1 MLNTP
6 HRSGYTIDGRGG
18 GNPAST
24 LSISGLELR
33 YNNVTA
39 FTNIELDVKPGEFVA
54 LLGPSGC
61 GKTSLLRAIAGFA
74 VPQEGSILL
83 KGQDVARRPP
93 RLRNIGVVFQS
104 YALFPH
110 MTALQNVCFGLECR
124 GIAKEAAIAQAK
136 AALDTVGL
144 TSLAD
149 RRPRQLSGGQQQRVA
164 LARAIVIRPD
174 LLLLDEPLGAL
185 DKQLRLKMQGELK
198 ALQRSLGVTA
208 IFVTHD
214 QEEALA
220 MADRIVVMRNGAIQ
234 QVAAPDR
241 LFSAPATGWVADFV
255 NAGNLISGDVI
266 ERIPGQWSIELAKGT
281 VFTAAKNPATDSKD
295 AILLVPFH
303 KMRVEKAAEGSP
315 FVVSAAYP
323 TGLTVDLHV
332 ADRERVFRA
341 QLPIERMTEFPVGT
355 PVLLSGAPDG
365 STWLA
370 RE

>member
-1 MLNTP
+1 MLNTL
-6 HRSGYTIDGRGG
+6 HRSCNIDGNGDD
-18 GNPAST
+18 NLAST
-24 LSISGLELR
+24 LSISGLGLH
-33 YNNVTA
+33 YSSVTA
-39 FTNIELDVKPGEFVA
+39 FRNIDLDVKPGEFIA

-74 VPQEGSILL
+74 VPQEGNILL
-83 KGQDVARRPP
+83 QGKDVARRPP

-110 MTALQNVCFGLECR
+110 MTVLQNVCFGLECR

-136 AALDTVGL
+136 SALDTVGL
-144 TSLAD
+144 ASFAD

-164 LARAIVIRPD
+164 LARAIVIEPD

-185 DKQLRLKMQGELK
+185 DKQLRMKMQGELK

-220 MADRIVVMRNGAIQ
+220 MADRIVVMRNGVIQ

-241 LFSAPATGWVADFV
+241 LFAEPATGWVADFV
-255 NAGNLISGDVI
+255 NAGNLISGDVA
-266 ERIPGQWSIELAKGT
+266 ERIPGEWSVELAQGI
-281 VFTAAKNPATDSKD
+281 VFTAAKNPATDSNN
-295 AILLVPFH
+295 AVLLVPSH
-303 KMRVEKAAEGSP
+303 KMRIERAVAGSP
-315 FVVSAAYP
+315 FVVNASYP
-323 TGLTVDLHV
+323 TGLAVDLHV
-332 ADRERVFRA
+332 AHRERVFRV
-341 QLPIERMTEFPVGT
+341 QLPIERMAEFPVGT

-365 STWLA
+365 GTWLP